1 MSRRVVE
8 YSGVKLREEVV
19 WRMERENR
27 SGMVKKNRR
36 VWFGMAMVLD
46 GEWERRIDRGVEW
59 EGE

>member
-1 MSRRVVE
+1 MSRREVE
-8 YSGVKLREEVV
+8 YSGDKVREEVV

-27 SGMVKKNRR
+27 SGMVKRNRR